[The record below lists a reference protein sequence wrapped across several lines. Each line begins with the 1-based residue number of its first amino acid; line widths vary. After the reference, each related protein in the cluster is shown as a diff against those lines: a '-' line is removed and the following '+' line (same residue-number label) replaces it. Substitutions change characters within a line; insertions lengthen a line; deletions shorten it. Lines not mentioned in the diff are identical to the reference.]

1 MGMEAATNK
10 RSFENLLND
19 LTPKEWIKFQ
29 KSWFVH
35 NPPPRDRNKLIHPAA
50 FPETLAAEFIRFFT
64 KPGQWVLDPMLGT
77 GSTLIACHMT
87 GRNGIGIELIP
98 KWAEIAKQ
106 RLVEYGAIV
115 GTSNNGQISLAIEPP
130 TQQIVIVADARG
142 IDKIDM
148 PPIDYVLTSPPYWD
162 MLRRKGFETQRK
174 RRELGL
180 DVYYSDDPRD
190 LGNIPDYEQFLDE
203 LVEIY
208 RKTAEKMRSGAYITI
223 IVKNVKK
230 GTTMYPLAWE
240 LALRLREFL
249 ELRDE
254 KIWCQDNQKLA
265 PYGLG
270 RTWVSN
276 TMHHYC
282 LILRKP

>member
-1 MGMEAATNK
+1 MEATKIRLSIN
-10 RSFENLLND
+10 ELND

-35 NPPPRDRNKLIHPAA
+35 NPPPRDPKKILHPAA
-50 FPETLAAEFIRFFT
+50 FPETLAAEFIKFFT
-64 KPGQWVLDPMLGT
+64 KRGQWVLDPMVGT
-77 GSTLIACHMT
+77 GSTLLACLMT
-87 GRNGIGIELIP
+87 ERNGIGIELIP
-98 KWAEIAKQ
+98 KWAEIAKA
-106 RLVEYGAIV
+106 RLAEAR
-115 GTSNNGQISLAIEPP
+115 QQLSLLGEP
-130 TQQIVIVADARG
+130 TQQIVIVADARD

-174 RRELGL
+174 RRENGL
-180 DVYYSDDPRD
+180 DIYYSDDPAD
-190 LGNIPDYEQFLDE
+190 LGNISDYEQFLTE
-203 LVEIY
+203 LVNIY
-208 RKTAEKMRSGAYITI
+208 KKVGEKMRSGAYMTI

-230 GTTMYPLAWE
+230 GTKVYPLAWE
-240 LALRLREFL
+240 LALRLREFF

-282 LILRKP
+282 LIFRKP

>member
-1 MGMEAATNK
+1 LEATKIRLSIN
-10 RSFENLLND
+10 ELND

-35 NPPPRDRNKLIHPAA
+35 NPPPRDPKKILHPAA
-50 FPETLAAEFIRFFT
+50 FPETLAAEFIKFFT
-64 KPGQWVLDPMLGT
+64 KRGQWVLDPMVGT
-77 GSTLIACHMT
+77 GSTLLACLMT
-87 GRNGIGIELIP
+87 ERNGIGIELIP
-98 KWAEIAKQ
+98 KWAEIAKA
-106 RLVEYGAIV
+106 RLAEAR
-115 GTSNNGQISLAIEPP
+115 QQLSLLGEP
-130 TQQIVIVADARG
+130 TQQIVIVADARD

-174 RRELGL
+174 RRENGL
-180 DVYYSDDPRD
+180 DIYYSDDPAD
-190 LGNIPDYEQFLDE
+190 LGNISDYEQFLTE
-203 LVEIY
+203 LVNIY
-208 RKTAEKMRSGAYITI
+208 KKVGEKMRSGAYMTI

-230 GTTMYPLAWE
+230 GTKVYPLAWE
-240 LALRLREFL
+240 LALRLREFF

-282 LILRKP
+282 LIFRKP

>member
-1 MGMEAATNK
+1 MDAIKTNK
-10 RSFENLLND
+10 FLNLLNE
-19 LTPKEWIKFQ
+19 LSAKEWIKFQ

-35 NPPPRDRNKLIHPAA
+35 NPPPRDKKKILHPAA
-50 FPETLAAEFIRFFT
+50 FPETLAAEFVQFFT
-64 KPGQWVLDPMLGT
+64 KKGQWVLDPMVGT
-77 GSTLIACHMT
+77 GSTLLACLMT

-106 RLVEYGAIV
+106 RLEEFRH
-115 GTSNNGQISLAIEPP
+115 QLSLFGDS
-130 TQQIVIVADARG
+130 TQQLVIIADARNV
-142 IDKIDM
+142 DQIDM

-162 MLRRKGFETQRK
+162 MLRRKGFENQD
-174 RRELGL
+174 RRQLNGL
-180 DVYYSDDPRD
+180 DTYYSDDPAD
-190 LGNIPDYEQFLDE
+190 LGNISDYERFLTE
-203 LVEIY
+203 LVNIY
-208 RKTAEKMRSGAYITI
+208 RKVGEKMKPKAYMTI

-230 GTTMYPLAWE
+230 GSKVYPLAWD
-240 LALRLREFL
+240 LALRLREFF

-282 LILRKP
+282 LIFRKP

>member
-1 MGMEAATNK
+1 MGREIKSRHFTNI
-10 RSFENLLND
+10 LND

-35 NPPPRDRNKLIHPAA
+35 NPPPRDPKKILHPAA
-50 FPETLAAEFIRFFT
+50 FPETLAAEFIKFFT
-64 KPGQWVLDPMLGT
+64 KRGQWVLDPMVGT
-77 GSTLIACHMT
+77 GSTLLACLMT
-87 GRNGIGIELIP
+87 ERNGIGIELIP
-98 KWAEIAKQ
+98 KWAEIAKA
-106 RLVEYGAIV
+106 RLAEAR
-115 GTSNNGQISLAIEPP
+115 QQLSLLGEP
-130 TQQIVIVADARG
+130 TQQIVIVADARD

-174 RRELGL
+174 RRENGL
-180 DVYYSDDPRD
+180 DIYYSDDPAD
-190 LGNIPDYEQFLDE
+190 LGNISDYEQFLTE
-203 LVEIY
+203 LVNIY
-208 RKTAEKMRSGAYITI
+208 KKVGEKMRSGAYMTI

-230 GTTMYPLAWE
+230 GTKVYPLAWE
-240 LALRLREFL
+240 LALRLREFF

-282 LILRKP
+282 LIFRKP